1 MERISNE
8 VSIALVIVFFNPSLE
23 DIEHAKALAIKWDG
37 VIVDNSVFCFS
48 NQLSNGILIS
58 SFFNDQNDSM
68 LMNLVNYLSILV
80 NAEDVR
86 EENQKYF
93 QFQTYLEEI
102 KKGN

>member
-1 MERISNE
+1 MY
-8 VSIALVIVFFNPSLE
+8 LNPGLYIKDLKIFQNRNLK
-23 DIEHAKALAIKWDG
+23 DI